1 MVRKT
6 RGLPLPDQ
14 LPDQRNFLTGISVA
28 PERIESHDAFPFTI
42 PAISALDNLPFK
54 HPVTFLVGENGAG
67 KSTLLEAIA
76 VAWGLNPEGGSKN
89 FNFSTRASHSGL
101 ADVLRLSRGMHRP
114 RDSFFLRAESYFNVA
129 TEIEVLDREPGMG
142 PRIIES
148 FGGKSLHEKSHGE
161 SFFALFM
168 NRLGVDGFYVFDE
181 PEAALSPQRQLAF
194 LSRMHDLVRDG
205 SQFLIAT
212 HSPILMAYPDATIYL
227 LADGPPRP
235 IAYRDTE
242 HYTVTRNFLLR
253 TEQMLDILLDRRP
266 EGA

>member
-1 MVRKT
+1 MPRKARSAT
-6 RGLPLPDQ
+6 AAESG
-14 LPDQRNFLTGISVA
+14 NFLKRISVA
-28 PERIESHDAFPFTI
+28 MDRIPSLDAFPFTI
-42 PAISALDNLPFK
+42 PAIRHLGDLAFEK
-54 HPVTFLVGENGAG
+54 PVTFLVGENGTG

-76 VAWGLNPEGGSKN
+76 EAWGLNPEGGSRN
-89 FNFSTRASHSGL
+89 FNFSTRESNSVL
-101 ADVLRLSRGMHRP
+101 ADALRLSKSFQAP

-129 TEIEVLDREPGMG
+129 SQIEVLDREPA
-142 PRIIES
+142 PAPPIIDAY
-148 FGGKSLHEKSHGE
+148 GGKSLHEQSHGE

-227 LADGPPRP
+227 LEDGPPHRVD
-235 IAYRDTE
+235 YRDTE

-253 TEQMLDILLDRRP
+253 TEQMLDVLLDRRR
-266 EGA
+266 EGE